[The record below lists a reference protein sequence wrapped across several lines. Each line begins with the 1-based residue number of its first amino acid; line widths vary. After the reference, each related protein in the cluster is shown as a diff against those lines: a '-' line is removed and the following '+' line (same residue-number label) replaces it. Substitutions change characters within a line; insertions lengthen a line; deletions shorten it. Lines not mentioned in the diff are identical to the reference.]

1 MRLLNLVVQRA
12 SPEEHTD
19 FLGDIHASKCGLG
32 PPEVLEAGR
41 RQFGIAHRVLDVA
54 VPKVGLQCP
63 RVMSPVG
70 ERVATGVP
78 EHVGVGL
85 EPELGPRCPH
95 ARPCGQTQPW

>member
-54 VPKVGLQCP
+54 VPEVSLQRP
-63 RVMSPVG
+63 RVVPSVG
-70 ERVATGVP
+70 QSVTASVPLRVPSSLTY
-78 EHVGVGL
+78 ESI
-85 EPELGPRCPH
+85 
-95 ARPCGQTQPW
+95 

>member
-41 RQFGIAHRVLDVA
+41 GHFCVPYRVLDVA
-54 VPKVGLQCP
+54 VSEVSLQGALC
-63 RVMSPVG
+63 SPA
-70 ERVATGVP
+70 RNRKRA
-78 EHVGVGL
+78 EHL
-85 EPELGPRCPH
+85 CILLSPS
-95 ARPCGQTQPW
+95 